1 MDAGRFVESQRA
13 GGASNADH
21 AVQGTSN
28 DAAVSRESAA
38 RLGYIVDPFIRYFV
52 KPANQRRAPL
62 INRGTYCRF
71 HGVQNT
77 LCQFAQALAATETST
92 GGQIVVLG
100 AGFDTSYFILEKE
113 GLNVGKFFEIDFAEI
128 TAKKAAAI
136 YRHSDLKSLL
146 PPDTTVTMGG
156 SELHSSRYSLLSGD
170 LREFQTQLVPKLLER
185 GFDLSEPT
193 LFLSECVLIYLDPQH
208 SDQII
213 DWITQSVPNAAILT
227 YEQIRPDDRFGQ
239 MMIDNLRARLL
250 ELRGLHA
257 YPTLE
262 STSQRFMSR
271 GWHSAKAI
279 DLADYHDR
287 CIDDSERVRL
297 AKIEFI
303 DEWEEFTLLA
313 QHYAFTFA
321 HSKDAEPFQMLC
333 PLQ

>member
-1 MDAGRFVESQRA
+1 MDSGRFAESQRA
-13 GGASNADH
+13 GGASNADY

-38 RLGYIVDPFIRYFV
+38 RLGYIADPFIRHFV
-52 KPANQRRAPL
+52 KPAQRRAPL

-77 LCQFAQALAATETST
+77 LCQFVQALAATSTTS

-113 GLNVGKFFEIDFAEI
+113 GLSIGKFFEIDFAEI
-128 TAKKAAAI
+128 TAKKAATI
-136 YRHSDLKSLL
+136 YRHPDLKALL
-146 PPDTTVTMGG
+146 PQDTKVALGG
-156 SELHSSRYSLLSGD
+156 SELHSSRYSLISGD
-170 LREFQTQLVPKLLER
+170 LREFKTHVVPKLVER
-185 GFDLSEPT
+185 GFDPNEPT

-213 DWITQSVPNAAILT
+213 DWVTQSVPNAAILT

-239 MMIDNLRARLL
+239 MMIDNLRARQI

-257 YPTLE
+257 HPTLE
-262 STSQRFMSR
+262 STSQRFLSR
-271 GWHSAKAI
+271 GWHSAMAV

-287 CIDDSERVRL
+287 CVDESERARL
-297 AKIEFI
+297 AKLEFL

-321 HSKDAEPFQMLC
+321 YSKDAEPFQMLA